1 MVDLDQQ
8 KNQLKDALVIK
19 ENLAKIA
26 ESQSKRLQQ
35 TLKNLQNTQAQLVQ
49 TEKMSGLGQMGAGV
63 AHEINNP
70 INFIHGNLQLTQQY
84 TDALLNLIVLY
95 QEKYPDT
102 NSDIDKFKE
111 KIDYEFMTKDL
122 VKMIASMKVGADRI
136 REIVQSLRVFSRLDE
151 AEHKIIDIHRGID
164 STLLILKHRIKATS
178 DRPEIEIIKDY
189 GDLPKIECYAG

>member
-136 REIVQSLRVFSRLDE
+136 REIV
-151 AEHKIIDIHRGID
+151 
-164 STLLILKHRIKATS
+164 
-178 DRPEIEIIKDY
+178 
-189 GDLPKIECYAG
+189 

>member
-1 MVDLDQQ
+1 M
-8 KNQLKDALVIK
+8 VIK